1 MTCTRCQGLMVDDQ
15 LFDMEGAYGEMWTTS
30 RRCLNCGEV
39 QDAVIAQHRRLQ
51 RAQVVRLSR
60 GESDQRE
67 DDVDRESEACV
78 RLAA

>member
-30 RRCLNCGEV
+30 LRCLNCGEV
-39 QDAVIAQHRRLQ
+39 QDAVIAQHRLLQ
-51 RAQVVRLSR
+51 REKVVLLSR
-60 GESDQRE
+60 GKSDQR
-67 DDVDRESEACV
+67 DDEVDRESEACM